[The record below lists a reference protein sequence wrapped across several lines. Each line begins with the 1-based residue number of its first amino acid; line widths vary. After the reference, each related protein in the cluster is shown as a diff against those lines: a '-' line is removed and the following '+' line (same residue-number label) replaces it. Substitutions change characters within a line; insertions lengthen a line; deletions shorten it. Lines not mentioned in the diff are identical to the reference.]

1 MSRNTSS
8 DARLVSKTL
17 GRAFSV
23 QPLASTLLRSTWA
36 LLLVFCIAVLSKRAS
51 RSLAQ
56 TGSWNWCSLSS
67 GMATFGTLK
76 CSKLDPILELILDL
90 ILASSWSSSWPPL
103 GAPEGRKHCKN
114 QWVLTLFQ
122 ISESK
127 TFQSHC
133 ILEGLRALG
142 CKMHGRGA
150 RNSPE
155 GFKILV
161 FYKVF

>member
-1 MSRNTSS
+1 MQP
-8 DARLVSKTL
+8 LVST
-17 GRAFSV
+17 V
-23 QPLASTLLRSTWA
+23 LRSTWA
-36 LLLVFCIAVLSKRAS
+36 LWPIVRIAVLSKRAS

-56 TGSWNWCSLSS
+56 TGSGNWCSLSS

-76 CSKLDPILELILDL
+76 CPILDPILEDILDL

-114 QWVLTLFQ
+114 QWFLTPFQ

-127 TFQSHC
+127 KFQNHC
-133 ILEGLRALG
+133 ILLGLRALG

-150 RNSPE
+150 RNSAQ
-155 GFKILV
+155 GFKTIV